1 MLSGDERL
9 IVGSTEL
16 FGSDDLLASRLA
28 EVLAELRIA
37 VDATDDDAVLSSD
50 AEQWARRLADARRI
64 DPPRVEVAAAELEL
78 ERPDADFDAASRSK
92 TDLGFDAGDG
102 ATAATYR
109 LRISV
114 PVTGEI
120 ELLRARPSVGATPL
134 RGDLEP
140 GHVIREWLWPAERGA
155 QTFDGELET
164 FTARVAD
171 GARQLAR
178 EVDSF
183 NAVLPERARAAI
195 DERRMAIL
203 SEREFVGALSLPV
216 KRARDPRSSIHGRLL
231 ARVAKWQ
238 APPRNLLLSA
248 LVLLVLP
255 WDDVL
260 IDVLYAGDPKA
271 PALGVYVIWILFDV
285 SLIWVVLAGGRM
297 VRPAFVYGGIAAG
310 LDVVLGVVY
319 YSLTEYGTAYMVI
332 TALVQIAYLALITTV
347 MWVRLK
353 GPVPQDRWQG
363 RWLGFGHPLDTAQA
377 RRRPRLFVFVV
388 PLIVS
393 IAVAYAA
400 AYAASLTCATGASH
414 HGCSSYGPPIGLSF
428 FDESAHI
435 IAILLIALAIEARLL
450 VAGRRPEE
458 RSLVAVT
465 ALGLAVGIA
474 ASLTAAA
481 AHSETLPL
489 TFWLTVQ
496 ALALGLTTL
505 LMLPFLGEPPSSGQ
519 HEP

>member
-1 MLSGDERL
+1 MLSENERT
-9 IVGSTEL
+9 IAGSTALSGSGEAL
-16 FGSDDLLASRLA
+16 TDRFGA
-28 EVLAELRIA
+28 VLGQLRSA
-37 VDATDDDAVLSSD
+37 VDATDDDAVVGSD
-50 AEQWARRLADARRI
+50 SDQWARRLARELRI
-64 DPPRVEVAAAELEL
+64 DPPRVDVTGAELEL
-78 ERPDADFDAASRSK
+78 ERQPTADESTGSEADDPPIEAAH
-92 TDLGFDAGDG
+92 
-102 ATAATYR
+102 R
-109 LRISV
+109 LRILI

-120 ELLRARPSVGATPL
+120 TLLRSRPPAGATPL
-134 RGDLEP
+134 PGDLEV
-140 GHVIREWLWPAERGA
+140 GHLVREWIWPAERGA
-155 QTFDGELET
+155 RAFDREVET
-164 FTARVAD
+164 FTAAVAERAD
-171 GARQLAR
+171 QIAG
-178 EVDSF
+178 EVEAF
-183 NAVLPERARAAI
+183 NASLPERARATI
-195 DERRMAIL
+195 EDRRTVIL
-203 SEREFVGALSLPV
+203 SEREFVGALSRPV
-216 KRARDPRSSIHGRLL
+216 RRARDPRATARGRLL

-260 IDVLYAGDPKA
+260 IDVLYAGDPRA

-285 SLIWVVLAGGRM
+285 SLIWVVLASGRM
-297 VRPAFVYGGIAAG
+297 VRPAFVYAGIAAA
-310 LDVVLGVVY
+310 LDVLLGVVY
-319 YSLTEYGTAYMVI
+319 YSLTEYSVAYMVI

-353 GPVPQDRWQG
+353 GPVPQHRWQG
-363 RWLGFGHPLDTAQA
+363 RWLGFGHPLDTAEA

-400 AYAASLTCATGASH
+400 GYAASFTCAAGASE
-414 HGCSSYGPPIGLSF
+414 HGCGSYGPPIGLSF

-450 VAGRRPEE
+450 VGGRRPEE

-505 LMLPFLGEPPSSGQ
+505 LMLPFLGDPPPSPQDGT
-519 HEP
+519 